1 MEISIFETE
10 ANGMAFIGGN
20 EGEENLAEM
29 TWIKES
35 DDYIIIDHTMVSDS
49 LKGQGIGRKLLDR
62 IVEMARERNLK
73 IRPLCP
79 FVKITFD
86 RVPELKDLLHE

>member
-20 EGEENLAEM
+20 ESEENLAEM
-29 TWIKES
+29 TWVKES

-86 RVPELKDLLHE
+86 RVPELNDLRYE

>member
-29 TWIKES
+29 TWVKES

-86 RVPELKDLLHE
+86 RVPELKELLYE

>member
-20 EGEENLAEM
+20 DGQENLAEM

-35 DDYIIIDHTMVSDS
+35 NDFIIIDHTMVSES
-49 LKGQGIGRKLLDR
+49 LKGMGIGRKLLDR
-62 IVEMARERNLK
+62 IVEMAREHNLK

-86 RVPELKDLLHE
+86 RVPEFRDLLYD

>member
-86 RVPELKDLLHE
+86 RVPELKDLLYE

>member
-29 TWIKES
+29 TWVKES

-86 RVPELKDLLHE
+86 RVPELKDLLYE

>member
-29 TWIKES
+29 TWVKES

-62 IVEMARERNLK
+62 IIEMARERNLK

-86 RVPELKDLLHE
+86 RVPELKELLYE

>member
-49 LKGQGIGRKLLDR
+49 LKGQGIGRKLLDH

-86 RVPELKDLLHE
+86 RVPELKDLLYE